1 MERLCLTILYFS
13 RKVNEAFIWALG
25 NGAENMKYSEQE
37 KDVSVA
43 CNSEVWEDIGQD
55 TMVHYFYV
63 P

>member
-1 MERLCLTILYFS
+1 MKPSFGLQ
-13 RKVNEAFIWALG
+13 VMD
-25 NGAENMKYSEQE
+25 AENMKYSEQE

-55 TMVHYFYV
+55 TMAHNFYV